1 MLNAIENVE
10 FVLQL
15 QGIPAKQRRQQA
27 IETLISVGLEDRL
40 YNRPNELSG
49 GQQQRVAIA
58 RALVGEPKFI
68 LADEPTANLDSQ
80 TAKELL
86 NLMEQLNQDKGVT
99 FLFSTHD
106 PKVIDRIQRKIVLED
121 GHITEDSSLK

>member
-1 MLNAIENVE
+1 VLNAIENVE